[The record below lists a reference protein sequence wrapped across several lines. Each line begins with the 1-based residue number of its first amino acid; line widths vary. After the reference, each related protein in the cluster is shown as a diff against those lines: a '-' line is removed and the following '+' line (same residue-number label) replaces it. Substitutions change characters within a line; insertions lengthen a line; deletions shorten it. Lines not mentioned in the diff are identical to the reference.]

1 MESLDKVL
9 EGRPRDESG
18 KFVAKDKPDAD
29 TTEVKAPNPVEAKGD
44 PEKEK
49 DVTATPA
56 EKTPV
61 ETIPDEPPEIR
72 GLKSA
77 HMAEKTK
84 RKELEKRYAELEA
97 KYQEANRPPAPDPRL
112 DPEAYRQYADNAR
125 IDERVDLSHEFAKQQ
140 HEDYEDV
147 MGIGNGNWTQ
157 ACQADPTLYQR
168 AIMQKF
174 PAEWAYQQLK
184 RSKVL
189 ESLGDP
195 DAWVKAKEAEIEARL
210 TAKLKPQVPNPSL
223 ANANGS
229 GRVETTPAFSG
240 PTPLNSIFRR

>member
-1 MESLDKVL
+1 MDSLDKVL
-9 EGRPRDESG
+9 EGKPRDEQG
-18 KFVAKDKPDAD
+18 KFVSTKPDEKPIVTQPD
-29 TTEVKAPNPVEAKGD
+29 PSIEAKGE
-44 PEKEK
+44 PEK
-49 DVTATPA
+49 VNAATPA
-56 EKTPV
+56 EKPTV

-84 RKELEKRYAELEA
+84 RKEYEKRLQELEA
-97 KYQEANRPPAPDPRL
+97 KYAEAIRPPAPDPRQ
-112 DPEAYRQYADNAR
+112 DPDAYRQYADNAR
-125 IDERVDLSHEFAKQQ
+125 IDERVDLSHEVAKER

-147 MGIGNGNWTQ
+147 MGVGNSNWNQ
-157 ACQADPTLYQR
+157 ACQSDPTLYQR
-168 AIMQKF
+168 AILQKF

-195 DAWVKAKEAEIEARL
+195 DAWMKTKEAEIEARL
-210 TAKLKPQVPNPSL
+210 IAKYANKTQIPNPSL

-229 GRVETTPAFSG
+229 GRVESTPTFSG